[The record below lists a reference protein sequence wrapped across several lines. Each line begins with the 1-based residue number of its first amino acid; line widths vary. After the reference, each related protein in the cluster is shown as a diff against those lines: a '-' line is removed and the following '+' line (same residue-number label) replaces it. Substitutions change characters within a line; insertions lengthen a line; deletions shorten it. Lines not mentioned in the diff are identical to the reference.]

1 MSFSLLILQCLPD
14 AWHLG
19 TTQQTLPNART
30 RAERTRGERPR
41 EPGSRGPR
49 THARSGSR
57 AAFGVGRLR
66 GTEGD
71 RGGRLCKFKSLDFLS
86 CRKPAK
92 PEVKA
97 VGDFAIVLERLLF
110 VVWTAS
116 FAPPNALPCQEMNI
130 RTYEAFRCHTART
143 LNEYLIYKSLWL
155 RLWGTRRDPCSWET
169 DFSWGPLIL

>member
-1 MSFSLLILQCLPD
+1 MP
-14 AWHLG
+14 G
-19 TTQQTLPNART
+19 TWEPLNKRYQTS
-30 RAERTRGERPR
+30 ERGQREREERGRER
-41 EPGSRGPR
+41 EPGSCGPR

-71 RGGRLCKFKSLDFLS
+71 RGGRLCCAGLQCKFKSLDFLS

-92 PEVKA
+92 PEAKA
-97 VGDFAIVLERLLF
+97 VGDIAIVLDRLLF

-143 LNEYLIYKSLWL
+143 FNEYLIYKSLWL
-155 RLWGTRRDPCSWET
+155 RLWGTRRDPV
-169 DFSWGPLIL
+169 